1 MRVST
6 VLLTVIIGTW
16 PLALRAEEPLADL
29 VFIDKS
35 ERRLELRRE
44 GAVIRTY
51 QVALGGNPEG
61 PKRQEGDQRTPEGN
75 YVIDF
80 RKTDSAYHLAL
91 HISYPNTADRAA
103 SAALGVPTGGDIF
116 IHGLPNYYPLRVA
129 PKIDWTLGCVALD
142 DAEIEEMWRLVP
154 DGTVVTIV
162 P

>member
-75 YVIDF
+75 YVIDS

-142 DAEIEEMWRLVP
+142 DAEIEEVWRLVP
-154 DGTVVTIV
+154 DGTAVMIV